1 LVTHR
6 SRNTTLSSLLDVIM
20 DKGVIVD
27 SRAKVRLS
35 NIDLLDTK
43 SRIVLSSFKTA
54 KQIDLKF
61 PENTN
66 LDTQAWRV
74 LTEKQ
79 SCPNCG
85 RESSHEELKEE
96 CPWCGWVSRQNMR

>member
-1 LVTHR
+1 LVTRR

-20 DKGVIVD
+20 NKGVTVD
-27 SRAKVRLS
+27 SRVKVRFS
-35 NIDLLDTK
+35 DIDLLNAK

-54 KQIDLKF
+54 KQIGLKF

-74 LTEKQ
+74 LTAKQ

-85 RESSHEELKEE
+85 RESSHEDLKEE
-96 CPWCGWVSRQNMR
+96 CPWCGWICRQNIR